1 MLITFSNTWRPPLSL
16 LARLRSH
23 FTFSTKCYI
32 DEECNDFLPWLEHKA
47 GVEISS
53 LLSIGKSAYGRS
65 LIARHPIKPGDF
77 LLKVPYNVQ
86 LAPDNLPRGIDPLLG
101 DNVGNVAKVAL
112 LILYEQKLGKKS
124 KWAPYITCLPRPED
138 MHSTIF
144 WDENELEMI
153 QQSSLHQKTIMHKLF
168 VEQEFLTI
176 KEVRKGSISFVGLLL
191 HLLLKFI
198 AVLLFCDN
206 IIGKGHVFDRL
217 YILDEYEPRV
227 ATYPGVV
234 SLFEAHCRFGHPSLP
249 MLKKLCPQF
258 QSISSLDYESCQF
271 AKHHR
276 STLDLRVNKRVE
288 SAFELIHS
296 DVWGP
301 CPIVSK
307 MGHNQNSIQCYD
319 PYKTQFNATIRTL
332 RSDNA
337 KEYMSESFHS
347 YMRRHGILHQ
357 SSCVDTPSQNGV
369 AERKNRHLLET
380 TQALLFQMKV
390 PKQFWAD
397 VVSTACFLINHM
409 PSTVLVGN
417 MPYSVLFPNKSLFPV
432 EPKVFGSTCYVRDV
446 RPSVTKLDPKALK
459 CVFLGYS
466 RLQKGYRCYST
477 KLGKYLVLNDVVFS
491 ENTPFFY
498 RPPNSTSQGEEDEW
512 LVYQIPFADFANHS
526 DLSDITVLGNEEKQL
541 SEVIANCSYAPGDQV
556 LIRYGKFS
564 NARLLLDFGFTLPCN
579 MYDQVQVELTIPHE
593 DKLRQLKLELL
604 SRHQTPILKD
614 VNGFSSSENS
624 FALKE
629 VRSADAQGRG
639 IPQSIRAFARV
650 LCSNSQQEINY
661 LAVEAAGNDG
671 RLARRPL
678 KDKSREI
685 QAHQFLLSKITEL
698 IEEYNASI
706 KSLELR
712 TLCMVGKLDSRRQIA
727 QYLLTG
733 ELCVLKSAALWLENY
748 CATLFRV

>member
-32 DEECNDFLPWLEHKA
+32 DEECNDFLPWLEHEA

-65 LIARHPIKPGDF
+65 LIARHPIKPGNF

-86 LAPDNLPRGIDPLLG
+86 LAPDNLPRGIDALLG

-138 MHSTIF
+138 MHNTA
-144 WDENELEMI
+144 
-153 QQSSLHQKTIMHKLF
+153 
-168 VEQEFLTI
+168 
-176 KEVRKGSISFVGLLL
+176 SF
-191 HLLLKFI
+191 
-198 AVLLFCDN
+198 
-206 IIGKGHVFDRL
+206 
-217 YILDEYEPRV
+217 
-227 ATYPGVV
+227 
-234 SLFEAHCRFGHPSLP
+234 
-249 MLKKLCPQF
+249 Q
-258 QSISSLDYESCQF
+258 
-271 AKHHR
+271 
-276 STLDLRVNKRVE
+276 
-288 SAFELIHS
+288 
-296 DVWGP
+296 
-301 CPIVSK
+301 
-307 MGHNQNSIQCYD
+307 
-319 PYKTQFNATIRTL
+319 
-332 RSDNA
+332 
-337 KEYMSESFHS
+337 
-347 YMRRHGILHQ
+347 
-357 SSCVDTPSQNGV
+357 
-369 AERKNRHLLET
+369 
-380 TQALLFQMKV
+380 
-390 PKQFWAD
+390 
-397 VVSTACFLINHM
+397 
-409 PSTVLVGN
+409 
-417 MPYSVLFPNKSLFPV
+417 
-432 EPKVFGSTCYVRDV
+432 
-446 RPSVTKLDPKALK
+446 
-459 CVFLGYS
+459 
-466 RLQKGYRCYST
+466 
-477 KLGKYLVLNDVVFS
+477 FS
-491 ENTPFFY
+491 EIIQDVTLEDFKY
-498 RPPNSTSQGEEDEW
+498 ACALVTSRAWESSRG
-512 LVYQIPFADFANHS
+512 VSMIPFADFANHS
-526 DLSDITVLGNEEKQL
+526 DLSDTTVLGNEEKQL

-639 IPQSIRAFARV
+639 IPQSIRAFTRV
-650 LCSNSQQEINY
+650 LCSNSPQEINY
-661 LAVEAAGNDG
+661 LAVEAAENDG

-685 QAHQFLLSKITEL
+685 QAHQFLLSKISEL

-712 TLCMVGKLDSRRQIA
+712 TLCMVGKLDSRRQMA

>member
-32 DEECNDFLPWLEHKA
+32 DEECNDFLPWLEHEA

-65 LIARHPIKPGDF
+65 LIARHPIKPGNF

-86 LAPDNLPRGIDPLLG
+86 LAPDNLPRGIDALLG

-138 MHSTIF
+138 MHNTIF
-144 WDENELEMI
+144 WDENELKMI

-176 KEVRKGSISFVGLLL
+176 KEASF
-191 HLLLKFI
+191 
-198 AVLLFCDN
+198 
-206 IIGKGHVFDRL
+206 
-217 YILDEYEPRV
+217 
-227 ATYPGVV
+227 
-234 SLFEAHCRFGHPSLP
+234 
-249 MLKKLCPQF
+249 Q
-258 QSISSLDYESCQF
+258 
-271 AKHHR
+271 
-276 STLDLRVNKRVE
+276 
-288 SAFELIHS
+288 
-296 DVWGP
+296 
-301 CPIVSK
+301 
-307 MGHNQNSIQCYD
+307 
-319 PYKTQFNATIRTL
+319 
-332 RSDNA
+332 
-337 KEYMSESFHS
+337 
-347 YMRRHGILHQ
+347 
-357 SSCVDTPSQNGV
+357 
-369 AERKNRHLLET
+369 
-380 TQALLFQMKV
+380 
-390 PKQFWAD
+390 
-397 VVSTACFLINHM
+397 
-409 PSTVLVGN
+409 
-417 MPYSVLFPNKSLFPV
+417 
-432 EPKVFGSTCYVRDV
+432 
-446 RPSVTKLDPKALK
+446 
-459 CVFLGYS
+459 
-466 RLQKGYRCYST
+466 
-477 KLGKYLVLNDVVFS
+477 FS
-491 ENTPFFY
+491 EIIQDVTLEDFKY
-498 RPPNSTSQGEEDEW
+498 ACALVTSRAWESSRG
-512 LVYQIPFADFANHS
+512 VSMIPFADFANHS
-526 DLSDITVLGNEEKQL
+526 DLSDTTVLGNEEKQL
-541 SEVIANCSYAPGDQV
+541 SEV

-639 IPQSIRAFARV
+639 IPQSIRAFTRV
-650 LCSNSQQEINY
+650 LCSNSPQEINY
-661 LAVEAAGNDG
+661 LAVEAAENDG

-685 QAHQFLLSKITEL
+685 QAHQFLLSKISEL

-712 TLCMVGKLDSRRQIA
+712 TLCMVGKLDSRRQMA